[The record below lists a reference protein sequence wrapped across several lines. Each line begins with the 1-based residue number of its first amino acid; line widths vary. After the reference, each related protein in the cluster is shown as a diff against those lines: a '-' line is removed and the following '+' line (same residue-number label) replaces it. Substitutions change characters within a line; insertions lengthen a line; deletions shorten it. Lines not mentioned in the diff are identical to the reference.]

1 MKIAS
6 KTASAPLVTTA
17 AEAQVVAANLRVELE
32 QAKALVGD
40 IEARLNDPV
49 AGEDTEESLGKLQEA
64 LPRARLK
71 RAELQAA
78 YQRAVDT
85 ANNLEAVEFVEEKK
99 RQRSSLTA
107 RRDQAM
113 GDVDKRYTVPLNA
126 VLKYVAELAALRA
139 DIRSYNELRP
149 VGEERLPDFE
159 QLVRVTPATPDQTI
173 EMPVEHR
180 VPPGGKMPAVSQP
193 GDSSSWPLKKIIEKQ
208 IV

>member
-99 RQRSSLTA
+99 RQRSSRFSCRAKPGLSS
-107 RRDQAM
+107 
-113 GDVDKRYTVPLNA
+113 KRLS
-126 VLKYVAELAALRA
+126 LRK
-139 DIRSYNELRP
+139 P
-149 VGEERLPDFE
+149 V
-159 QLVRVTPATPDQTI
+159 VT
-173 EMPVEHR
+173 
-180 VPPGGKMPAVSQP
+180 
-193 GDSSSWPLKKIIEKQ
+193 
-208 IV
+208 